1 MNRPCI
7 PARAMLQRQRSGKDG
22 NYQPLRN
29 TSPERLPRL
38 GRHVSPGPELTK
50 RPQTQSASRPLDRT
64 QRVNQPTVNRT
75 IAPGQAR
82 CPRHLV
88 TLVCW
93 RHCLAAFV
101 TWRSECRHA
110 IVRSCLMQVS
120 LCFAPGC
127 CSSTQRRR
135 NIVCAESL
143 AVTLSFEGMPC
154 LDIAVSLHSQRRA
167 RGRRRSLCRCRKS
180 LRSPRNS

>member
-1 MNRPCI
+1 MRAGFAPRCTPLVLDSAGLGSRVPCCAQSKHESAQKKSSPSSLMNRPCI

-50 RPQTQSASRPLDRT
+50 RPPTQSASRPLDRT

-82 CPRHLV
+82 CPRHKFM
-88 TLVCW
+88 LVCW

-101 TWRSECRHA
+101 IWRSECRHA
-110 IVRSCLMQVS
+110 IFRCCLMQVR
-120 LCFAPGC
+120 LLLLGVA
-127 CSSTQRRR
+127 Q
-135 NIVCAESL
+135 
-143 AVTLSFEGMPC
+143 
-154 LDIAVSLHSQRRA
+154 A
-167 RGRRRSLCRCRKS
+167 RSG
-180 LRSPRNS
+180 